1 MHGASRV
8 AQMLVTRGCNF
19 HGPDRNEAPRRTMTP
34 CDLAIACGHRKMTR
48 NLIEEAQHV
57 RRRRHT
63 ELQEIESAYV
73 KKLNR
78 IKKLK
83 RDRLIKIRHLG
94 IAESKCESVARKS
107 RVSHVN
113 QHGGSSRATSAATSE
128 ATAIMNRTLTPFT
141 PPSTRG
147 GGGHQSSRVST
158 ASSASTLAGLHPALL
173 AAHG

>member
-1 MHGASRV
+1 M
-8 AQMLVTRGCNF
+8 
-19 HGPDRNEAPRRTMTP
+19 
-34 CDLAIACGHRKMTR
+34 
-48 NLIEEAQHV
+48 
-57 RRRRHT
+57 

-107 RVSHVN
+107 RVSHAN

-147 GGGHQSSRVST
+147 GGGRSSHQSSRVST